1 MKIIR
6 KQDYKINEWTGGIT
20 REICISPETAG
31 LGARN
36 FDIRISSAVINLTE
50 SDFSDFSG
58 YTRYI
63 MPIDGDI
70 TLFIRNEEIRLEKDK
85 PFKFRGSDK
94 VSSTNT
100 KGATDFNVIF
110 RESMNVAVQV
120 CNNAK
125 SEEAE
130 TATIVFALED
140 VKINDK
146 TVEKHDTAI
155 LSEPFSVS
163 GKAVIISIGDKMNLR

>member
-1 MKIIR
+1 MKII
-6 KQDYKINEWTGGIT
+6 KQQDYKINKWAGGIT
-20 REICISPETAG
+20 REIYISPETAG

-63 MPIDGDI
+63 MPIDGEI
-70 TLFIRNEEIRLEKDK
+70 TLFIGNEKINLEKDK
-85 PFKFRGSDK
+85 PYRFCGSDK

-110 RESMNVAVQV
+110 RENTNVAVHV

-125 SEEAE
+125 SKEAE

-140 VKINDK
+140 VKINDR

-163 GKAVIISIGDKMNLR
+163 GKAVIISIGDKTNLR